1 VKLFFDDTEFDAQF
15 ARTVGKAAV
24 GMADVG
30 ECFATANRMTD
41 GDYASW
47 QDCWHATAERVEGI
61 ADEAAKAGRR
71 RSAGEAYLRASEY
84 HRGSY
89 AFDRADL
96 AGSFL
101 HSAWEATRRT
111 FRAGLE
117 CVDVDVDLVTVP
129 YAGTTLSGY
138 LVRPEDAAARPNPTV
153 VTVAGYDS
161 PIEEYYAFNVVGGT
175 KRGYAV
181 LMVDGP
187 GQGSALYEKGLVF
200 RHDYEAVF
208 GAILDFAAQRSEVD
222 SERIALSGR
231 SFGGYLAPR
240 AACFERRARALITD
254 PGLYDLG
261 AQVRSM
267 LPPELWA
274 QVAASAPEA
283 ERAFAEMFEHDPQ
296 REYYFM
302 SRAMAHGAKSAP
314 EYLRM
319 LQDYRVPARLL
330 SRHWSPHNLA
340 TRKRADCTRRF
351 PHRRC
356 LPSSTQT
363 SVNGATARRSR
374 SVGTTRLSMTG
385 LTECWRADPLVI
397 TPQSQVTLGWIS
409 GEPVRISPAAPCN
422 ERPYEHRLG
431 SAHPS
436 SAHTGATP

>member
-47 QDCWHATAERVEGI
+47 QDCWHATAERAEGI

-84 HRGSY
+84 HRASY
-89 AFDRADL
+89 FFDRADL

-101 HSAWEATRRT
+101 HAAWEATRRT

-117 CVDVDVDLVTVP
+117 CLDVDVDLVTVP
-129 YAGTTLSGY
+129 YTGTTLSGY
-138 LVRPEDAAARPNPTV
+138 LVRPEDAAARPYPTV

-240 AACFERRARALITD
+240 AACFEHRARALITD

-274 QVAASAPEA
+274 QVEASAPEA
-283 ERAFAEMFEHDPQ
+283 ERAFAEMFEHDPH
-296 REYYFM
+296 REYYFT
-302 SRAMAHGAKSAP
+302 SRAVAHGAKSAP

-319 LQDYRVPARLL
+319 LQDYRVPAGQIAFPTLVTAQPGDAETRRLYEAISAPKVLAEFNPDVGEWGHCEAVAL
-330 SRHWSPHNLA
+330 SRYDQVVHDWLDGVLA
-340 TRKRADCTRRF
+340 
-351 PHRRC
+351 
-356 LPSSTQT
+356 
-363 SVNGATARRSR
+363 G
-374 SVGTTRLSMTG
+374 
-385 LTECWRADPLVI
+385 
-397 TPQSQVTLGWIS
+397 
-409 GEPVRISPAAPCN
+409 
-422 ERPYEHRLG
+422 
-431 SAHPS
+431 
-436 SAHTGATP
+436 

>member
-1 VKLFFDDTEFDAQF
+1 MEVIRVKLFFDDTEFDAQF

-30 ECFATANRMTD
+30 ECFATADRMIT

-47 QDCWHATAERVEGI
+47 RDCWHATADRVERI

-84 HRGSY
+84 YRASY
-89 AFDRADL
+89 FFDRADL
-96 AGSFL
+96 TGSFL
-101 HSAWEATRRT
+101 LSAWEATRRT
-111 FRAGLE
+111 FRAGL
-117 CVDVDVDLVTVP
+117 DHIDLDVDLVSVP
-129 YAGTTLSGY
+129 YADTTLTGY
-138 LVRPEDAAARPNPTV
+138 LFRPQQAEARPYPTV

-208 GAILDFAAQRSEVD
+208 GAILDFAVERSEVD
-222 SERIALSGR
+222 RERIALSGR

-240 AACFERRARALITD
+240 AACFERRARAVIAD
-254 PGLYDLG
+254 PGQYDLG

-267 LPPELWA
+267 LPPQLWA
-274 QVAASAPEA
+274 QVEAAAPEA
-283 ERAFAEMFEHDPQ
+283 EEKFAEMLESDPH

-302 SRAMAHGAKSAP
+302 SRAVTHGAKSAP

-319 LQDYRVPARLL
+319 LQDYRVPASQITVPTLVTAQPHDAETRRLYDAVTSEKMLAEFDPDAGEWGHCEGVAL
-330 SRHWSPHNLA
+330 SRYDQVVHDWLDGVLA
-340 TRKRADCTRRF
+340 
-351 PHRRC
+351 
-356 LPSSTQT
+356 S
-363 SVNGATARRSR
+363 
-374 SVGTTRLSMTG
+374 
-385 LTECWRADPLVI
+385 
-397 TPQSQVTLGWIS
+397 
-409 GEPVRISPAAPCN
+409 
-422 ERPYEHRLG
+422 
-431 SAHPS
+431 
-436 SAHTGATP
+436 